1 MILIHACCAPCL
13 SSILD
18 EIDEPYK
25 VFWYNPNIQPY
36 REYLRR
42 LDTLEKLK
50 KEKNFE
56 IVYDFDYNLQHWLE
70 NATKLNKKS
79 DVLRCRFCYADRLER
94 TAKYAKEHGFDGFTS
109 STLYSPY
116 QKHELIREIGSAIAK
131 KYGIE
136 FYYRDFRDLYPKG
149 DEIAKRYGLYRQGY
163 CGCIFSEFD
172 KYFRRH
178 GLNVH

>member
-56 IVYDFDYNLQHWLE
+56 IVYDFDYNIQQWLE

-94 TAKYAKEHGFDGFTS
+94 TARYASGHGFDGFTS
-109 STLYSPY
+109 SMLYSPY
-116 QKHELIREIGSAIAK
+116 QKHELIREIGSAVAK

-149 DEIAKRYGLYRQGY
+149 DEMAKRFGLYRQGY

-172 KYFRRH
+172 KYSRRAD
-178 GLNVH
+178 LNVH